1 MTARPNTDIVSI
13 GLIFGL
19 ERLALLNQIRL
30 LIVDDQPRARQSLKA
45 LIATC
50 FPGGDVREAAD
61 GPEALALVEEF
72 QPDVVL
78 MDVRM
83 PGMDGLEATRLI
95 KTSWPRVGVIT
106 LSMYND
112 YVAEALAAGA
122 DAFVCKG
129 DSPEKLL
136 TVLEEVYHV
145 LSQ

>member
-45 LIATC
+45 LI
-50 FPGGDVREAAD
+50 
-61 GPEALALVEEF
+61 EALALVEEF